1 LVAGGGLDPYN
12 LAGSPLIACIGPIT
26 AGTAKEEGLRV
37 DAVAEEYT
45 TEGLLRGLV
54 EFGELKRE
62 A

>member
-1 LVAGGGLDPYN
+1 
-12 LAGSPLIACIGPIT
+12 
-26 AGTAKEEGLRV
+26 LRV